1 MASANSLPP
10 LERDNLD
17 ENASGDQG
25 VKRRPLA
32 GVVICL
38 GLPVRKHFLHGTIS
52 LDGRLSEL
60 ALEELLYRGMRWG
73 SGRASNSSMSK

>member
-1 MASANSLPP
+1 MGNGFSQLV
-10 LERDNLD
+10 NLD
-17 ENASGDQG
+17 ENASGDQD

-52 LDGRLSEL
+52 LDGRPSD
-60 ALEELLYRGMRWG
+60 RR
-73 SGRASNSSMSK
+73 